1 MLLEAFLDV
10 AKRRADALAIET
22 VKGDGV
28 TYGELST
35 EVEHVAGG
43 LMDLGVR
50 PGQVIATRLDNSIAY
65 VATILALA
73 GVGAVHLPISLR
85 SGSERAASL
94 VDDVQPQLVISAGGV
109 TPVVGAPRCVAPGQ
123 LRGKHRV
130 AANRP
135 RHDDI
140 FRMQETSGSTGEPRL
155 ARWRQDAMVAEIEH
169 WMSYTAT
176 TEQDVF
182 FNVHPL
188 DGGHAVDL
196 HVLPALLSGAKLVLG
211 DIERPAETL
220 IALSQY
226 RATVFS
232 ALPRQY
238 DLLTRAASTVKVDL
252 LPDLRLPLCGGAYL
266 MSRIVRDAHEQLGVH
281 LRRIYG
287 STEFGMVLANMAD
300 TLQIDDGMV
309 PVGDVQVQL
318 KSIDPARP
326 TVGEIVAHSSHM
338 GAGYFGADPQQMFEN
353 GWYRTGD
360 VAELDEYGRYHVLG
374 RTGDAISTGQGLV
387 FAPYLEETLTMRCPV
402 TEVAVLVTEDV
413 AQDRA
418 ALVVAEASTKH
429 DHCDVAARL
438 AAILAV
444 HDVCAKVHV
453 VSQMPHTPTGKP
465 DKPKIRRLYSG
476 HDV

>member
-10 AKRRADALAIET
+10 AKRRAHALAIET
-22 VKGDGV
+22 VEGDGL

-43 LMDLGVR
+43 LLERGVR
-50 PGQVIATRLDNSIAY
+50 PGQVVATWLDNSIDY

-85 SGSERAASL
+85 SGPQRTASL
-94 VDDVQPQLVISAGGV
+94 INDVQPQLIISVDGSAPG
-109 TPVVGAPRCVAPGQ
+109 VGAPPCVAPEQ

-130 AANRP
+130 TASRP
-135 RHDDI
+135 QYDTI

-155 ARWRQDAMVAEIEH
+155 AMWRQDAVVAEIEH
-169 WMSYTAT
+169 WMNYTAT

-182 FNVHPL
+182 FNIHPL

-211 DIERPAETL
+211 SIERPAETL
-220 IALSQY
+220 IALARH

-238 DLLTRAASTVKVDL
+238 DLLTRAASTVKVDQ

-266 MSRIVRDAHEQLGVH
+266 MSRIVREAHEQLGVR

-287 STEFGMVLANMAD
+287 STEFGMMLANMAD

-309 PVGDVQVQL
+309 PVGDVQVL
-318 KSIDPARP
+318 LEPIDPARP
-326 TVGEIVAHSSHM
+326 TVGEIVARSSHM
-338 GAGYFGADPQQMFEN
+338 GAGYFGADLQQEFEN

-360 VAELDEYGRYHVLG
+360 VAKLDEYGRYHILG
-374 RTGDAISTGQGLV
+374 RKDDAIPTGQGLV
-387 FAPYLEETLTMRCPV
+387 FAPHLEETLTTRCPV
-402 TEVAVLVTEDV
+402 TEVAVLITENG
-413 AQDRA
+413 AQERA
-418 ALVVAEASTKH
+418 ALVVAEASAKH
-429 DHCDVAARL
+429 DHHDVAARL
-438 AAILAV
+438 AATLAA
-444 HDVCAKVHV
+444 HDVCAKIHI
-453 VSQMPHTPTGKP
+453 VSQIPHTPTGKP